1 MQTHEFSPSSA
12 LPLGRSHTGFG
23 FDQMAGSIGASLNAP
38 VQPVIRGFVVHLDRA
53 RDRMPQVERLM
64 AKLPIPSEIVEAV
77 DGSCLTDAEIDR
89 VYRRRLHKPSYPFE
103 MSIGEIACF
112 LSHRKAWAA
121 IVEQGIDAGL
131 IFEDDVE
138 LDDSFHAA
146 FAAAKTCLKPGAFIR
161 FPFRMGKEHGKCVLT
176 QGDVNVI
183 QPTRI
188 GLGMVAQLVSRDAA
202 IRLLAAT
209 AFFDRPVDT
218 TVQMSWLTHV
228 SPLAVLPG
236 GVHEISSQLGGSTI
250 KGEKSLMEKLSREV
264 LRPLYRAKIALL
276 SRCSI

>member
-1 MQTHEFSPSSA
+1 MQTHEFDSSSA
-12 LPLGRSHTGFG
+12 TPLERAHAGFG
-23 FDQMAGSIGASLNAP
+23 FDDTPNPFGPSREALSE
-38 VQPVIRGFVVHLDRA
+38 PVIRGFVVHLDRA

-64 AKLPIPSEIVEAV
+64 AKLPVSSEIVEAV
-77 DGSCLTDAEIDR
+77 DGRCLTEAEVDR
-89 VYRRRLHKPSYPFE
+89 VYRRKLHRPSYPFA
-103 MSIGEIACF
+103 MSLGEIACF

-121 IVEQGIDAGL
+121 IIEQNIDAGL

-138 LDDSFHAA
+138 IDDSFDAA
-146 FAAAKTCLKPGAFIR
+146 FAAAKACLKPGAFIR
-161 FPFRMGKEHGKCVLT
+161 FPFRVGKEHGTRVLT
-176 QGDVNVI
+176 QGDIKVI

-202 IRLLAAT
+202 IRLLQAT

-228 SPLAVLPG
+228 APLAVLPG

-250 KGEKSLMEKLSREV
+250 KSRKTLMERLSREV
-264 LRPLYRAKIALL
+264 LRPLYRARIALR
-276 SRCSI
+276 SHRSI